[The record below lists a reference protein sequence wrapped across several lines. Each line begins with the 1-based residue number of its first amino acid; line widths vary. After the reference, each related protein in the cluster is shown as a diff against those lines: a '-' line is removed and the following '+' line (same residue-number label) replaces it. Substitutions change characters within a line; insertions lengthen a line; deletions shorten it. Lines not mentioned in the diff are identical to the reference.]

1 MIQSEMEQWSILSN
15 VVNCMLYGRYPK
27 NFHNLNIST
36 VNKEKYKR
44 NSNIEL
50 EERHMLELDFWRHT
64 GEIEGR
70 ISRCIQRDSIRNI
83 RHYKNQ

>member
-1 MIQSEMEQWSILSN
+1 MEQWSVLSN
-15 VVNCMLYGRYPK
+15 IVNYIQYDKHPM

-44 NSNIEL
+44 NSNIEGKTYI
-50 EERHMLELDFWRHT
+50 RIRFWRHT

-70 ISRCIQRDSIRNI
+70 ISRCIQWDSIRNI
-83 RHYKNQ
+83 KYYKI